1 MLHFATVLSRFSF
14 WKVTKMLAI
23 AEYPPSGASTLSMER
38 SEIDVDQLEP
48 LFTANAWR
56 DGAQITT
63 GLYLT
68 LDEAQDAVQN
78 LVADGWT
85 VLISTVTGLPVMMS
99 AE

>member
-1 MLHFATVLSRFSF
+1 MCDRDTD
-14 WKVTKMLAI
+14 
-23 AEYPPSGASTLSMER
+23 P
-38 SEIDVDQLEP
+38 LEP

-56 DGAQITT
+56 DGSQITT

-68 LDEAQDAVQN
+68 LDEAQDAVKN

-99 AE
+99 AD

>member
-1 MLHFATVLSRFSF
+1 
-14 WKVTKMLAI
+14 MLATAESPPEEI
-23 AEYPPSGASTLSMER
+23 ATR
-38 SEIDVDQLEP
+38 SLRCSNAGSDPLEP

-56 DGAQITT
+56 DDAQITT

-99 AE
+99 SD